1 MSQTV
6 AEIAERAH
14 VSVEHVNAVRA
25 QLCAESGLTEVAVD
39 AELEWFYN
47 QLGLGEVYFK
57 ATDAQTAASHLQ
69 SLYAS
74 KMLAR
79 TSGSHVD
86 LRLESPGDEEGGL
99 YACPDQ
105 HEESMQVEVMLEA
118 RYPLQALQSY
128 RTGPIDA
135 SLPLR
140 TYVVSTPDF
149 VDPRPPLDCVDLDR
163 ISCKRLLARIG
174 DTTRGHYTRLLET
187 AAAQLGPAIETLD
200 RPDKGCKQLLICY
213 RRGST
218 HSYFSAISDALESHG
233 TRSTN
238 KYVAQFSSGFT
249 IYSIYL
255 PGDTD
260 EELLE
265 QLREDASQLYLL
277 PHSSLTPLFR
287 EGQLTA
293 QEVAY
298 AYAGWKFAHQFLTRY
313 SDVYAQLSQ
322 AFASDPH
329 RRGLLA
335 QLKHRLSKDTFT
347 EDRIFETIVT
357 FPRQI
362 KALYADFETHHGV
375 HAGATPPPQ
384 GQGSEPALRTE
395 LAKAV
400 TSEIDR
406 QVLETFLTFNHHVL
420 ATNFYKTNNVALSF
434 RLDPAFLSPVEYPDN
449 PFGIYFFVGAEFRG
463 FHVRF
468 RDIARGGIRIISSPN
483 AQAYQTNVD
492 RLFNENYDL
501 AHTQQRKNK
510 DIPEGGSKGTI
521 LLSPEH
527 TDKATSAF
535 RKYVDSM
542 LDLLMPDPQVV
553 SRLERPEILFL
564 GPDEGTAELMDW
576 AAEHARERG
585 YAYWKAF
592 TTGKT
597 VSLGGIPHDTYG
609 MTTRSVHQFVLGIL
623 DKLGIDEASISKT
636 QTGGPD
642 GDLGS
647 NEILISKDR
656 TCTII
661 DGSGVLHDPAGIDR
675 GELSRLARERKMV
688 KHFDRAKL
696 GDGAFLVLVEQSDIT
711 LPDGRIID
719 SGFAFRNGFHLDP
732 LAGADLFV
740 PCGGRPSSVHINN
753 VDALTDER
761 GRPRFRFIVEGANLF
776 LTQDARLWL
785 EEKGVVVIKD
795 AAANKGGVTSSSL
808 EVLAALAL
816 DDETFVEHMTVHES
830 VRPRFYQRYVEQVQA
845 RLEQNARAEF
855 ECLWREHERTGRS
868 RSLLIDDIS
877 GKINEL
883 NDMIQTSALWDNVG
897 LRRRVLE
904 QSCPPVLFEQV
915 DLDTLLGRLPE
926 NYQQAVIGAYLA
938 SHYVYQHGL
947 RANEVSFVAFLE
959 PYLQ

>member
-6 AEIAERAH
+6 TEIAERAN
-14 VSVEHVNAVRA
+14 VPLEHINAVRA
-25 QLCAESGLTEVAVD
+25 RLLEESGLSEPAID
-39 AELEWFYN
+39 AELQWFYN
-47 QLGLGEVYFK
+47 QLGLGDVYFK
-57 ATDAQTAASHLQ
+57 AINADTAASHLQ

-86 LRLESPGDEEGGL
+86 LRLESPGDDEGGL

-105 HEESMQVEVMLEA
+105 HEESMQVEVMLES
-118 RYPLQALQSY
+118 RYPLLALQSY
-128 RTGPIDA
+128 RTGPSDA
-135 SLPLR
+135 STPLR
-140 TYVVSTPDF
+140 TYIVTKPDF
-149 VDPRPPLDCVDLDR
+149 IDPAPPEGCTDLER
-163 ISCKRLLARIG
+163 ISCKRLLTRIG
-174 DTTRGHYTRLLET
+174 EATRRHYTRVLET
-187 AAAQLGPAIETLD
+187 AAGQLGPAIETLD
-200 RPDKGCKQLLICY
+200 RPDKGCKQLLVCY

-233 TRSTN
+233 TRSVN
-238 KYVAQFSSGFT
+238 KYIAQFSSGFT

-255 PGDTD
+255 PGDTS

-265 QLREDASQLYLL
+265 ELREDASQLYLL
-277 PHSSLTPLFR
+277 PHSSLTPMFR
-287 EGQLTA
+287 AGQLTA

-322 AFASDPH
+322 AFADDPH

-347 EDRIFETIVT
+347 EDRIFETIVS
-357 FPRQI
+357 FPEQI
-362 KALYADFETHHGV
+362 KALYADFEAHHGV
-375 HAGATPPPQ
+375 HGGAAAASR
-384 GQGSEPALRTE
+384 GRDESALRAE
-395 LAKAV
+395 LTKAAGN
-400 TSEIDR
+400 EIDR

-434 RLDPAFLSPVEYPDN
+434 RLDPAFLSSIEYPDR

-468 RDIARGGIRIISSPN
+468 RDIARGGIRIIASPN
-483 AQAYQTNVD
+483 KQAYQTNVD

-527 TDKATSAF
+527 IDKATSAF
-535 RKYVDSM
+535 RKYTDSM
-542 LDLLMPDPQVV
+542 LDLLMPDAQVR
-553 SRLERPEILFL
+553 SRLSKPEILFL

-576 AAEHARERG
+576 AAEHARSRG

-623 DKLGIDEASISKT
+623 AKLGIDEATITKT

-647 NEILISKDR
+647 NEIQISRDR

-661 DGSGVLHDPAGIDR
+661 DGSGVLHDLAGIDR
-675 GELSRLARERKMV
+675 DELSRLARERQMV
-688 KHFDRAKL
+688 RHFDRAKL
-696 GDGAFLVLVEQSDIT
+696 GDGGFLVLVEENDVT
-711 LPDGRIID
+711 LPDGRKVD
-719 SGFAFRNGFHLDP
+719 SGFSFRNGFHLDP

-740 PCGGRPSSVHINN
+740 PCGGRPSSIHINN
-753 VDALTDER
+753 VDALLDER

-785 EEKGVVVIKD
+785 EERGVVVIKD

-816 DDETFVEHMTVHES
+816 DDETFAEHMTVQEG
-830 VRPRFYQRYVEQVQA
+830 VRPAFYQRYVEQVQA
-845 RLEQNARAEF
+845 RLEQNAREEF
-855 ECLWREHERTGRS
+855 ECLWREHERTGRP

-883 NDMIQTSALWDNVG
+883 NDMIQTSALWDNVQ
-897 LRRRVLE
+897 LRRRVFE
-904 QSCPPVLFEQV
+904 KSCPPALFEQV
-915 DLDTLLGRLPE
+915 DLDTLLERLPE

-938 SHYVYQHGL
+938 SHYVYRHGL

-959 PYLQ
+959 PYIK